1 VPFCK
6 TQAKSGD
13 LSATMFLSVFV
24 FSLALTLGLGIYL
37 KSTYAIKK
45 QKNTYAPKNDRSS
58 SKSGVSHHPHVPANW
73 TSVYLRSV
81 VAFGYHRSLSMT
93 LALVR

>member
-6 TQAKSGD
+6 TQTNSGD

-37 KSTYAIKK
+37 KSTYAKK
-45 QKNTYAPKNDRSS
+45 TKNTCAPKNDRYS
-58 SKSGVSHHPHVPANW
+58 SKSGVSHHPHVPGTW